1 MINVGWGIPGKQV
14 KYERIKSSMVSQSN
28 VDPFTKCMNFC
39 LIVFI
44 VAWKKAP
51 YLTRADCPDSVVSGI
66 GSGTLG
72 FCARTEKKSSN
83 KLIRYVCNQL
93 IPMYL
98 SGYICQK
105 RKIGK
110 TNLKSYYPAQ
120 ILLTEVTVII
130 FSIINYVFLF

>member
-14 KYERIKSSMVSQSN
+14 NQERIRSSMVLYINYIDQ
-28 VDPFTKCMNFC
+28 FTKCMSF

-51 YLTRADCPDSVVSGI
+51 YLTRTDCPDSVVSGI

-72 FCARTEKKSSN
+72 LCARTEKKSSN

-105 RKIGK
+105 QKIGIS
-110 TNLKSYYPAQ
+110 NLISFYPA
-120 ILLTEVTVII
+120 
-130 FSIINYVFLF
+130 

>member
-1 MINVGWGIPGKQV
+1 MIGLDHPW
-14 KYERIKSSMVSQSN
+14 YN

-39 LIVFI
+39 LIFFI

-51 YLTRADCPDSVVSGI
+51 YLTRTDCPDSVVSGI

-72 FCARTEKKSSN
+72 LCARTEKKSSN

-110 TNLKSYYPAQ
+110 LNSKSCHSAHNLFFKCN
-120 ILLTEVTVII
+120 VTIVI
-130 FSIINYVFLF
+130 SL

>member
-1 MINVGWGIPGKQV
+1 MKGLDHPWYKPP
-14 KYERIKSSMVSQSN
+14 SN
-28 VDPFTKCMNFC
+28 VDPFTKFKSFC

-51 YLTRADCPDSVVSGI
+51 YLARADCPDSVVSGI

-105 RKIGK
+105 RKIGIS
-110 TNLKSYYPAQ
+110 NPYYPTQ
-120 ILLTEVTVII
+120 ILAYYRRNS
-130 FSIINYVFLF
+130 FP